1 MTVALDS
8 AASAYAAAAR
18 SLEASLARTRPQW
31 DDAARRAFDSQ
42 HVDPLLAHIM
52 KSAAELT
59 QLAQE
64 LNAAARL
71 LGNSA

>member
-1 MTVALDS
+1 MIGALDS
-8 AASAYAAAAR
+8 AASSYADAAR
-18 SLEASLARTRPQW
+18 ILEGSLARTRSQW

-42 HVDPLLAHIM
+42 HVDPLLAYARQ
-52 KSAAELT
+52 SATEIT

-71 LGNSA
+71 LGDSA